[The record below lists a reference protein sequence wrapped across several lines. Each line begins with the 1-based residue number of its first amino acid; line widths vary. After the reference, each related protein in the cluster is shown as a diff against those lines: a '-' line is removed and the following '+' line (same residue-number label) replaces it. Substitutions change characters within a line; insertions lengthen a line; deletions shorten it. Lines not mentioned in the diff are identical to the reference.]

1 MPTIVERKDGDIHM
15 LSKEIETVSAEK
27 TREMAVNSNEMSLTK
42 LARLSF
48 WESFHQTGKNDWFLT
63 HAQVFDVLKDEPELS
78 NYLSYTKEDSSKNL
92 ERLAIVDIGCG
103 TSAVGS
109 VLAVKL
115 KHADISL
122 VDFSEA
128 ACLYQKNR
136 IDEISK
142 HYVSKGLGAD
152 LFKDNMNTL
161 GKQIN
166 SQIGASNSRSN
177 LLFRN

>member
-78 NYLSYTKEDSSKNL
+78 SYLSYTKEDSSKNL

-103 TSAVGS
+103 TSAVRDWHDPKQHRINNTVNQES
-109 VLAVKL
+109 RIFRF
-115 KHADISL
+115 ISCAIYTML
-122 VDFSEA
+122 NRM
-128 ACLYQKNR
+128 NR
-136 IDEISK
+136 IMPISAERAQN
-142 HYVSKGLGAD
+142 KGLYKTFD
-152 LFKDNMNTL
+152 HKIKTL
-161 GKQIN
+161 ENKT
-166 SQIGASNSRSN
+166 
-177 LLFRN
+177 